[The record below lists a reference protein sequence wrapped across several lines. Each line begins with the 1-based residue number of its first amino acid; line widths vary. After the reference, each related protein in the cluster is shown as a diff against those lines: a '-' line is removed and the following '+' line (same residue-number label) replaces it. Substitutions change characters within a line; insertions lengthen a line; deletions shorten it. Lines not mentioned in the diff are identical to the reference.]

1 MTAPEIVGAVI
12 DAFNYLRIP
21 FMLVGS
27 FSSNYYGR
35 PRSTKDAD
43 FVVQID
49 PKSLNPL
56 ANLLGDDFDLDRQMS
71 FETITGTMRY
81 RMHHRASAFMI
92 ELFELSSDAHDQMRF
107 SRRVKTRFDGRDAYV
122 PMAEDVII
130 TKLRWSKHG
139 QRAKD
144 VEDVRD
150 VLRVQSGRLDL
161 PYIRQWCDQHG
172 TRELFERLLQAI
184 R

>member
-1 MTAPEIVGAVI
+1 MTASEIVGAVI
-12 DAFNYLRIP
+12 DAFNQLRIP

-49 PKSLNPL
+49 HQSLKPL
-56 ANLLGDDFDLDRQMS
+56 ANLLGPDFDLDRQMS

-81 RMHHRASAFMI
+81 RMHHKASAFMI

-107 SRRVKTRFDGRDAYV
+107 SRRVATQFDGHDAFV

-144 VEDVRD
+144 VDDVRN
-150 VLRVQSGRLDL
+150 VLAVQSGKLDL
-161 PYIRQWCDQHG
+161 SYIRQWCDQHG
-172 TRELFERLLQAI
+172 TRDLFERLLQTI
-184 R
+184 P